1 MNYVE
6 LHARSAFSFLRGG
19 SFPEQLAEVAAELE
33 MPAMALL
40 DRNGVYGVQRFS
52 VAAREHNV
60 RPIIGCELSM
70 EDGAVLPV
78 LVENR
83 TGYKNLCELLTKA
96 HLRSDKGK
104 CAVRWDELSEFSK
117 GLVALF
123 GSGSAG
129 VSRAGFGVAPKQSFR
144 KVRNGEDA
152 LGPSRT
158 GVSTR
163 DACALQNLADRAKLL
178 LHTFGRE
185 NVFVEIQRHFIRGEE
200 RINRELID
208 LARAHRLSLL
218 ATNGVKY
225 AKPYGREVLDVF
237 TCIREHTH
245 LDAAGKLLTQ
255 NAERHLK
262 SDQQMRAIFADLPE
276 AIENT
281 SRLAERL
288 MFSLENLGYEFPE
301 YPVPA
306 GHTMDSFL
314 RTIVWFGAQQR
325 YAAIST
331 KVKHQLQEELAL
343 ITKLKFPGYFLIVW
357 DIVNFCREHNIMVQG
372 RGSAANSAVC
382 YCLGITPVD
391 PVENH
396 LVFERFLNES
406 RKGWPDIDLDLPSG
420 DRREAVIQEIYR
432 RYGKHGAAMT
442 ANVISYRGR
451 SAAREIGKALN
462 FSPSIIDRFSHLFA
476 SGDFPHTLE
485 LESQIE
491 QAGLPKN
498 HPRMPTFIRL
508 YRAIYGLPR
517 HLGQHSGGMIICQ
530 NKLSSFVPLE
540 NASMPGR
547 VVAQWDKDDCEDLG
561 IVKVDLLGLG
571 MMSVMQDAFQLCRER
586 GRPLDLA
593 HLPKDDQKTFEI
605 MQRADTI
612 GVFQIESRAQMAT
625 LPRMKPKC
633 FYDVVIEVAIIRPG
647 PIQGDMVHPYLARRA
662 GREPP
667 TYFDPRLE
675 PVLKRTLGVP
685 LFQEQM
691 LKIAMVMADFS
702 GNEAEELRRALSFHR
717 SEERMNKV
725 CAKLRIAMERKG
737 VTTDKIDKIVQSIS
751 SFALYGFPESHAIS
765 FAILAYG
772 SAYLKVHRAPEFYAS
787 LLNNQPMG
795 FYTPATIVKDAQRHG
810 LKIKQV
816 CVSQSEWRCTVVS
829 NDQPSPQSS
838 PWPGRGGR
846 EAPVRVGEAVR
857 LGFCVVNGL
866 REEHAE
872 GLVRQR
878 KNRQFDSLEDFKRR
892 VPLSKDE
899 LRTLAE
905 LGALNCFAEHRR
917 AAMWEVEETLH
928 DDLLTHNVS
937 HPERSEGPRL
947 RSFDHTGNIE
957 HSISLCEV
965 PRSARDDS
973 PLSRMTL
980 PERVKADY
988 DMMNLTTGPHP
999 MKLLRESLP
1008 NIWRAIDLPH
1018 ARHGSLIQ
1026 IAGNVICRQRPG
1038 TAKGFVFVSLEDE
1051 TGVSN
1056 AIVDP
1061 DLFEHFRLVITEEA
1075 FLLIEGEVQ
1084 YSDNVVLIKARE
1096 IRPLLHEQLVGSE
1109 SHDFH

>member
-1 MNYVE
+1 
-6 LHARSAFSFLRGG
+6 
-19 SFPEQLAEVAAELE
+19 
-33 MPAMALL
+33 
-40 DRNGVYGVQRFS
+40 
-52 VAAREHNV
+52 
-60 RPIIGCELSM
+60 
-70 EDGAVLPV
+70 
-78 LVENR
+78 
-83 TGYKNLCELLTKA
+83 
-96 HLRSDKGK
+96 
-104 CAVRWDELSEFSK
+104 
-117 GLVALF
+117 
-123 GSGSAG
+123 
-129 VSRAGFGVAPKQSFR
+129 
-144 KVRNGEDA
+144 
-152 LGPSRT
+152 
-158 GVSTR
+158 
-163 DACALQNLADRAKLL
+163 
-178 LHTFGRE
+178 
-185 NVFVEIQRHFIRGEE
+185 
-200 RINRELID
+200 
-208 LARAHRLSLL
+208 
-218 ATNGVKY
+218 
-225 AKPYGREVLDVF
+225 
-237 TCIREHTH
+237 
-245 LDAAGKLLTQ
+245 LLTQ

-262 SDQQMRAIFADLPE
+262 SEREMRELFRDLPE

-288 MFSLENLGYEFPE
+288 TFSLENLGYEFPE
-301 YPVPA
+301 CPVPA

-325 YAAIST
+325 YAAISA
-331 KVKHQLQEELAL
+331 KVKRQLEEELGL
-343 ITKLKFPGYFLIVW
+343 ISKLGFPGYFLIVW

-476 SGDFPHTLE
+476 NGDFPHTME
-485 LESQIE
+485 LEAQIE

-498 HPRMPTFIRL
+498 HPRMPVFIRL
-508 YRAIYGLPR
+508 YHAIYGLPR

-547 VVAQWDKDDCEDLG
+547 VVAQWDKEDCEDLG

-571 MMSVMQDAFQLCRER
+571 MMSVMQDALELCRER

-593 HLPKDDQKTFEI
+593 HIPKDDPATFEI

-612 GVFQIESRAQMAT
+612 GVFQVESRAQMAT
-625 LPRMKPKC
+625 LPRMKPEC

-662 GREPP
+662 KKEPV
-667 TYFDPRLE
+667 TYFDDRLK
-675 PVLKRTLGVP
+675 PVLQRTLGVP

-702 GNEAEELRRALSFHR
+702 GDEAEELRRALSFHR
-717 SEERMNKV
+717 SEERMQKV
-725 CAKLRIAMERKG
+725 SVKLRAAMEGKG
-737 VTTDKIDKIVQSIS
+737 VAADKIDKIIQSIS

-810 LKIKQV
+810 VKVKPV
-816 CVSQSEWRCTVVS
+816 CVQQSEWRCRVVS
-829 NDQPSPQSS
+829 DQRPSPQSS

-846 EAPVRVGEAVR
+846 EAPVRVADAVR

-866 REEHAE
+866 RQEHGE
-872 GLVRQR
+872 KLVRQQQD
-878 KNRQFDSLEDFKRR
+878 RQFESLEDFKRR
-892 VPLSKDE
+892 VPLTKDE

-917 AAMWEVEETLH
+917 AAMWEVEEAVH
-928 DDLLTHNVS
+928 DDLLDRTPLGSAHVS
-937 HPERSEGPRL
+937 RAGER
-947 RSFDHTGNIE
+947 
-957 HSISLCEV
+957 V
-965 PRSARDDS
+965 PRSRTSPVPCKHFESYSEESAFRRDAEINTRGACATQKARS
-973 PLSRMTL
+973 PLMRMTL
-980 PERVKADY
+980 PERVRADY
-988 DMMNLTTGPHP
+988 ETMNLTTGPHP

-1008 NIWRAIDLPH
+1008 NIWRAIDLVD
-1018 ARHGSLIQ
+1018 ACHGSSIQ

-1038 TAKGFVFVSLEDE
+1038 TAKGFVFISLEDE

-1056 AIVDP
+1056 AIVEP
-1061 DLFEHFRLVITEEA
+1061 DLFERFRLVITEEA

-1084 YSDNVVLIKARE
+1084 NSDNVVLIKARQ
-1096 IRPLLHEQLVGSE
+1096 IRALAHEQLIGSE
-1109 SHDFH
+1109 SHDFR

>member
-1 MNYVE
+1 MGYIE
-6 LHARSAFSFLRGG
+6 LHSCSAFSFLRGG
-19 SFPEQLAEVAAELE
+19 SFPEHIAETAAELE
-33 MPAMALL
+33 MQAVALL
-40 DRNGVYGVQRFS
+40 DRNGVYGAQRFS
-52 VAAREHNV
+52 VAAREHGV
-60 RPIIGCELSM
+60 RPIIGSELVMS
-70 EDGAVLPV
+70 DGSILPV
-78 LVENR
+78 LVQNR
-83 TGYKNLCELLTKA
+83 TGYSNLCQLLTQA
-96 HLRSDKGK
+96 HLRSEKGN
-104 CAVRWDELSEFSK
+104 CTVEWSELPEFAG

-123 GSGSAG
+123 RSGSTSVSGVNASPARTFG
-129 VSRAGFGVAPKQSFR
+129 VSPKQAFQSPR
-144 KVRNGEDA
+144 K
-152 LGPSRT
+152 
-158 GVSTR
+158 R
-163 DACALQNLADRAKLL
+163 DAFANARDGRAPRNAADRAQCLIN
-178 LHTFGRE
+178 TFSHE
-185 NVFVEIQRHFIRGEE
+185 NVYVELQRHFIRGKDTT
-200 RINRELID
+200 NRALID
-208 LARAHRLSLL
+208 LATQFRLPLL
-218 ATNGVKY
+218 ATNGVQY
-225 AKPYGREVLDVF
+225 AKPYGREVVDVF

-255 NAERHLK
+255 NAEQHLK
-262 SDQQMRAIFADLPE
+262 TDHEMRDLFRDLPE

-288 MFSLENLGYEFPE
+288 TFLLENIGYEFPE
-301 YPVPA
+301 YPVPG

-325 YAAIST
+325 YAGISAA
-331 KVKHQLQEELAL
+331 VKRQLEEELAL
-343 ITKLKFPGYFLIVW
+343 ISKLGFPGYFLIVW
-357 DIVNFCREHNIMVQG
+357 DIINFCREHDIMVQG

-391 PVENH
+391 PVTNN

-462 FSPSIIDRFSHLFA
+462 FSPSILDRFSHLFA
-476 SGDFPHTLE
+476 NGDFPHTLD

-491 QAGLPKN
+491 QAGLPKQ
-498 HPRMPTFIRL
+498 HPRMPAFVRL
-508 YRAIYGLPR
+508 YQAIYGLPR

-530 NKLSSFVPLE
+530 DKLSSFVPLE

-571 MMSVMQDAFQLCRER
+571 MMSVMQDALELCRDR
-586 GRPLDLA
+586 SRPLDLA
-593 HLPKDDQKTFEI
+593 HIPTDDPATFEI
-605 MQRADTI
+605 MQHADTI

-662 GREPP
+662 GREKV
-667 TYFDPRLE
+667 TYFDERLKPILE
-675 PVLKRTLGVP
+675 RTLGVP

-702 GNEAEELRRALSFHR
+702 GDEAEELRRALSFHR

-725 CAKLRIAMERKG
+725 SVKLRAAMTRKN
-737 VTTDKIDKIVQSIS
+737 VAPDVIDKIIHSIT

-795 FYTPATIVKDAQRHG
+795 FYTPATIVKDAQRHRV
-810 LKIKQV
+810 KIQPV
-816 CVSQSEWRCTVVS
+816 CVEQSNWRCTVIS
-829 NDQPSPQSS
+829 DDTF
-838 PWPGRGGR
+838 
-846 EAPVRVGEAVR
+846 R
-857 LGFCVVNGL
+857 LGFCIVSGL
-866 REEHAE
+866 RQEHGEAIE
-872 GLVRQR
+872 RAR
-878 KNRQFDSLEDFKRR
+878 AIRPFDSLEDFRRR
-892 VPLSKDE
+892 VPMSKEE
-899 LRTLAE
+899 LRNLAE

-917 AAMWEVEETLH
+917 AAMWEVEEVLH
-928 DDLLTHNVS
+928 DDLLGRAAPGSAPVS
-937 HPERSEGPRL
+937 GVGESVSLARTSK
-947 RSFDHTGNIE
+947 RSFRRDAETN
-957 HSISLCEV
+957 
-965 PRSARDDS
+965 ARDGRAPQKQNS
-973 PLSRMTL
+973 PLKPMTL
-980 PERVKADY
+980 PERVRADY
-988 DMMNLTTGPHP
+988 ETMDLTTGPHP
-999 MKLLRESLP
+999 MKLLRPSFP
-1008 NIWRAIDLPH
+1008 NAWRAIDLPN
-1018 ARHGSLIQ
+1018 APHGSIIQ

-1061 DLFEHFRLVITEEA
+1061 DFFERFRLTITEES
-1075 FLLIEGEVQ
+1075 FLLIEGQVQ
-1084 YSDNVVLIKARE
+1084 NTDNVVLIKAHN
-1096 IRPLLHEQLVGSE
+1096 IRPLAHEQLIGSE
-1109 SHDFH
+1109 SHDFR